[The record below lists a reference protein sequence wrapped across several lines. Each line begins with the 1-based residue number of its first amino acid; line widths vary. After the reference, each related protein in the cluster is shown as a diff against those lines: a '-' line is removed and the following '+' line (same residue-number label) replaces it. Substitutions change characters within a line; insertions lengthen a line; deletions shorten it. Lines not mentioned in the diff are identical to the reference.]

1 MTLLLL
7 AHYQF
12 MRTYELTA
20 VFAGTISDTDVAAA
34 CDRVQKIITDAGAAS
49 VTRAELG
56 KHKLS
61 YPINKNTYG
70 MFVVFTLECEDAA
83 SHAIQQKLRLSKDV
97 IRFVVEIHVPARLKR
112 TPQIADNPLI
122 KASREKEREER
133 MEREDRGERGS
144 GPQHFASAR
153 EAAPEIQKM
162 EEPVAAVD
170 MAEIDKK
177 LDQLL
182 QGDLTP
188 AV

>member
-1 MTLLLL
+1 
-7 AHYQF
+7 

-34 CDRVQKIITDAGAAS
+34 CDRVQKIITDAGAAT
-49 VTRAELG
+49 VARAELG

-61 YPINKNTYG
+61 YPINKNGYG
-70 MFVVFTLECEDAA
+70 VFVVFTFDCEDAA
-83 SHAIQQKLRLSKDV
+83 SHVIQQKLRLLKDV
-97 IRFVVEIHVPARLKR
+97 IRFVIEIHVPARLKR

-133 MEREDRGERGS
+133 MEREDRGS
-144 GPQHFASAR
+144 HR
-153 EAAPEIQKM
+153 EEKPEIQKT
-162 EEPVAAVD
+162 EETAAPVD

-182 QGDLTP
+182 KGDLTP

>member
-1 MTLLLL
+1 
-7 AHYQF
+7 

-20 VFAGTISDTDVAAA
+20 VFAGTISDSDVAAA
-34 CDRVQKIITDAGAAS
+34 ADRVEKIITDAGAAS
-49 VTRAELG
+49 VVRAELG

-61 YPINKNTYG
+61 YPILKNAYG
-70 MFVVFTLECEDAA
+70 MFAVFTFDCEDAA
-83 SHAIQQKLRLSKDV
+83 SHVIQQKLRLNKDV
-97 IRFVVEIHVPARLKR
+97 IRSVVEIHVPARLKR

-133 MEREDRGERGS
+133 MEREDRGDRA
-144 GPQHFASAR
+144 PQFISAR
-153 EAAPEIQKM
+153 EAAPEIQKQ
-162 EEPVAAVD
+162 EDAAPVD

>member
-1 MTLLLL
+1 
-7 AHYQF
+7 

-49 VTRAELG
+49 VVRAELG

-61 YPINKNTYG
+61 YPINKNAYG
-70 MFVVFTLECEDAA
+70 MFVVFTFDSEDAA
-83 SHAIQQKLRLSKDV
+83 SHVIQQKLRLLKDV

-133 MEREDRGERGS
+133 MEREDRGG
-144 GPQHFASAR
+144 QQFVSAR
-153 EAAPEIQKM
+153 EDKPEIQKP
-162 EEPVAAVD
+162 EELTAPVD